1 MSGPIKPEWDT
12 PPHGDFASYVERLS
26 AQGAAARPAAAP
38 SPGMDKTVAKGRGAA
53 NAPPGLP
60 PDLAQV
66 LAPLVGV
73 LGAVRMVLL
82 VATLV
87 HAIAFFG
94 FGRGAL
100 PGLLFMGALWWGLG
114 RVAALASGA
123 LPSGGA
129 GSIKPGLASLQERL
143 AQLAKQG
150 TTGKRK

>member
-1 MSGPIKPEWDT
+1 MSGPNKPEWDT
-12 PPHGDFASYVERLS
+12 PPHGDFASYVERLN
-26 AQGAAARPAAAP
+26 AQGAAPRPAAPP
-38 SPGMDKTVAKGRGAA
+38 SPGMDKTVPKGRVAA
-53 NAPPGLP
+53 NAPVLP

-73 LGAVRMVLL
+73 LGTVRMVLL
-82 VATLV
+82 VATAV

-100 PGLLFMGALWWGLG
+100 PGLLFMGILWWGLG

>member
-1 MSGPIKPEWDT
+1 MSGPNKPEWDT
-12 PPHGDFASYVERLS
+12 PPHGDFASYVERLN
-26 AQGAAARPAAAP
+26 AQGAAPRPAAP
-38 SPGMDKTVAKGRGAA
+38 PPPGMDKTVPKGRVAA
-53 NAPPGLP
+53 NTPGLP

-73 LGAVRMVLL
+73 LGTVRMVLL
-82 VATLV
+82 VATAV

-100 PGLLFMGALWWGLG
+100 PGLLFMGILWWGLG

-123 LPSGGA
+123 RPSGGA